1 MNHLFPYLFAMP
13 WHDILIPPVSLL
25 EKIVRAIVV
34 YLFLIFALKAWGKRV
49 MAQLNP
55 FDLVVLLILSNT
67 VQNAIIGNDNSISGG
82 VIGALALLVFNNFVV
97 RRLYGHVR
105 LEKWF
110 EGKPDLL
117 IEHGKLRE
125 DILKRDGVSKHEVV
139 TAAHKQGFDSLNDI
153 EKAVLTPGGRPLV
166 LPPHADDRRVTAD
179 GAAGPPR
186 PDRAAYICENAAGR
200 RMNDVMLVTISASV
214 NPGVV
219 ESVFHSGSPANW
231 PQFFSRAA
239 MFSNTSM

>member
-1 MNHLFPYLFAMP
+1 MNHLFPHLFAMP
-13 WHDILIPPVSLL
+13 WHDILIPPVSVL

-67 VQNAIIGNDNSISGG
+67 VQNAIIGNDNSVSGG
-82 VIGALALLVFNNFVV
+82 LIGAVALLLFNNFVV

-110 EGKPDLL
+110 EGRSDLL

-153 EKAVLTPGGRPLV
+153 EKAVLTPGAGLWFFRHMPTTDESRQTEL
-166 LPPHADDRRVTAD
+166 LARLDRIEKLISARTPP
-179 GAAGPPR
+179 AAG
-186 PDRAAYICENAAGR
+186 
-200 RMNDVMLVTISASV
+200 
-214 NPGVV
+214 
-219 ESVFHSGSPANW
+219 
-231 PQFFSRAA
+231 
-239 MFSNTSM
+239 

>member
-13 WHDILIPPVSLL
+13 WHDILIPPVSVL

-34 YLFLIFALKAWGKRV
+34 YLFLIFALRAWGKRV

-82 VIGALALLVFNNFVV
+82 VIGAVALLVFNSFVV
-97 RRLYGHVR
+97 RRLYGHAR
-105 LEKWF
+105 LEKWV

-153 EKAVLTPGGRPLV
+153 EKAVLTPGAGLWFFRHIPTTDESRQTEL
-166 LPPHADDRRVTAD
+166 LARLDRIEQLISARTPP
-179 GAAGPPR
+179 AAG
-186 PDRAAYICENAAGR
+186 
-200 RMNDVMLVTISASV
+200 
-214 NPGVV
+214 
-219 ESVFHSGSPANW
+219 
-231 PQFFSRAA
+231 
-239 MFSNTSM
+239 

>member
-1 MNHLFPYLFAMP
+1 MP
-13 WHDILIPPVSLL
+13 LL

-34 YLFLIFALKAWGKRV
+34 YLFLIFALKSWGKRV

-82 VIGALALLVFNNFVV
+82 VIGALALLLFNNFVV
-97 RRLYGHVR
+97 RRLYGHAR
-105 LEKWF
+105 LEKWL

-153 EKAVLTPGGRPLV
+153 EKAVLAPGGRPLV
-166 LPPHADDRRVTAD
+166 LPPHADDRRVATD
-179 GAAGPPR
+179 GAAGAASTGSSSLYLRERRR
-186 PDRAAYICENAAGR
+186 PQDERRDVGHDLGVGEPGR
-200 RMNDVMLVTISASV
+200 RRERL
-214 NPGVV
+214 PLGVARRTGP
-219 ESVFHSGSPANW
+219 SSSRGRPCSRTPAC
-231 PQFFSRAA
+231 R
-239 MFSNTSM
+239 